1 MQYLYLFIVT
11 QDVIMHTQLFILAYM
26 ILQSSNI
33 CITENNLQIT
43 VFLVTEALAYNK
55 NQVESLWELYVKV
68 SFFYVSLYSTIMAM
82 QSL

>member
-11 QDVIMHTQLFILAYM
+11 QGVIMHTQLFILAYM

-33 CITENNLQIT
+33 CITENNSQIT